1 MLVAELRELD
11 RVESSVVVS
20 FDSAVVRELHVLAP
34 ELALSPGLQELTA
47 WLVAGEPLAEHYSV
61 IQVPPT
67 SGGIP
72 VLTREVVQRAHA
84 EGLDVWVWAASAEH
98 EQARVYRDWL
108 ALGVY
113 GVIAGRPAEMT
124 AARWRAEQGRA
135 ERASGFSRMAETDRS
150 VAGDAGVVLIR
161 PHRPPTVG
169 RSRGPRPLGLDLH
182 GDGGTGGRREHHSH
196 RCPRPGG
203 RHQGHCGGEEG
214 CAR

>member
-1 MLVAELRELD
+1 VAVARVLVAELRELD

-84 EGLDVWVWAASAEH
+84 EGLDVWLWAASAEH

-108 ALGVY
+108 ALGVD

-124 AARWRAEQGRA
+124 AARWRAEQG
-135 ERASGFSRMAETDRS
+135 
-150 VAGDAGVVLIR
+150 
-161 PHRPPTVG
+161 
-169 RSRGPRPLGLDLH
+169 
-182 GDGGTGGRREHHSH
+182 
-196 RCPRPGG
+196 PG
-203 RHQGHCGGEEG
+203 
-214 CAR
+214 